1 MNASGALDISAPPK
15 SRVTSRNSAKK
26 NSKRR
31 RKTMPDN
38 EKQDVYTRITSKI
51 IASLEQGIRPW
62 IQPWNAEHAAGKITR
77 PLRHNGQA
85 YSGINILMLWAS
97 AMEQGFAAP
106 IWMTFKQALELKA
119 CVRKGEKGSLVVYAN
134 AITRTEHDDA
144 TGEDVEREIPFL
156 KGYTVFN
163 VQQIEGLP
171 EMYYAK
177 PEPKLSPIERIA
189 RAEEFFAAT
198 KAVINYG
205 GTRAYYAAGPDRI
218 QMPPIEAFRDAESF
232 YATLAHE
239 STHWTKHDSRL
250 QRDFGRKTWG
260 DEGYAREEL
269 VAELGSA
276 FLCADLELTPEVRDD
291 HAGYIANWLE
301 VLRNDKRCV
310 VQAASYAQRAVD
322 FLHGLQPQPAAEQPL
337 AAAAA

>member
-1 MNASGALDISAPPK
+1 MTN
-15 SRVTSRNSAKK
+15 T
-26 NSKRR
+26 
-31 RKTMPDN
+31 

-51 IASLEQGIRPW
+51 IASLEQGVRPW

-97 AMEQGFAAP
+97 AMEQGFSCP
-106 IWMTFKQALELKA
+106 IWMTFKQALELNA
-119 CVRKGEKGSLVVYAN
+119 HVRKGEKGSLVVYAN

-144 TGEDVEREIPFL
+144 TGEDTEREIPFL

-163 VQQIEGLP
+163 VGQIEGLP
-171 EMYYAK
+171 DIYYAK
-177 PEPKLSPIERIA
+177 AEPKLTPVERIA
-189 RAEEFFAAT
+189 RAEEFFTAT

-232 YATLAHE
+232 YSTLAHE
-239 STHWTKHDSRL
+239 TTHWTKHDTRL

-291 HAGYIANWLE
+291 HASYIQSWIE
-301 VLRNDKRCV
+301 VLSSDKRCV
-310 VQAASYAQRAVD
+310 VQAASYAQKAVD
-322 FLHGLQPQPAAEQPL
+322 FLNGLQPQPVVGVA
-337 AAAAA
+337 

>member
-1 MNASGALDISAPPK
+1 
-15 SRVTSRNSAKK
+15 
-26 NSKRR
+26 
-31 RKTMPDN
+31 MPDN
-38 EKQDVYTRITSKI
+38 EKQDVYTRITNRI
-51 IASLEQGIRPW
+51 IASLEQGVRPW

-85 YSGINILMLWAS
+85 YSGLNILMLWAS

-106 IWMTFKQALELKA
+106 IWMTFKQALELDA
-119 CVRKGEKGSLVVYAN
+119 HVRKGEKGSLVVYAN

-144 TGEDVEREIPFL
+144 TGEDIEREIPFL

-163 VQQIEGLP
+163 VEQIEGLP
-171 EMYYAK
+171 SLYYAK
-177 PEPKLSPIERIA
+177 AESKLTPVERIGCC
-189 RAEEFFAAT
+189 EEFFASP
-198 KAVINYG
+198 KAQIVYAG
-205 GTRAYYAAGPDRI
+205 GRAFYAPGPDRI
-218 QMPPIEAFRDAESF
+218 QMPPIDTFRDAESF

-239 STHWTKHDSRL
+239 MTHWTKHESRL
-250 QRDFGRKTWG
+250 QRDFGRKHFG

-291 HAGYIANWLE
+291 HASYIASWLE
-301 VLRNDKRCV
+301 VLKSDKRCV

-322 FLHGLQPQPAAEQPL
+322 YLHGLQPQPAAAAEV
-337 AAAAA
+337 AAAA